1 MKRSVSQ
8 TLSQIS
14 FFVGLASLAGWLL
27 FFVIFLVGELEEA
40 TPLPEVIVYSVA
52 AGAFSLASLGVIG
65 FVPAA
70 RNTHGLA
77 ALAAIIIAA
86 LDAAFWVYTFE
97 DLTAITL
104 ILTSG
109 VLGGFQTI
117 ATIVA
122 FILAALSFPGMKGT
136 KVFESR
142 ASSPNN

>member
-14 FFVGLASLAGWLL
+14 FFVGLASLAGWFL

-65 FVPAA
+65 FVRAA

-86 LDAAFWVYTFE
+86 IDAAFWVYTFE
-97 DLTAITL
+97 DLTALTL

-136 KVFESR
+136 KVFERR